1 MEESRRA
8 KGNPHQT
15 VKGIT
20 VADLMGI
27 LLKAAFTSH
36 PVERKG
42 IMFVNNS
49 RPSTHAMLG
58 TTLGAMM
65 ISFSAVWVKLAHVT
79 PTVSAF
85 YRVFFGGI
93 FLLAILLAGKEKLW
107 RGWPCLRLSLLA
119 AIFFA
124 LDLYTWHRSIA
135 YVGPGLATILGN
147 FEVFLVPAVGVVLF
161 RERLSPRFVISVP
174 LAVTGLFMIVGLRW
188 GQLSPDYRIGIYYG
202 LSTALFYTGFL
213 IALRKLQS
221 HPSKPTATLS
231 LMVVSFSTSLYLA
244 LETIRAGES
253 FAIPDLQSGLSLVAL
268 GLMCQTGGWLLITR
282 SLPRIPAAIAG
293 LILLLQ
299 PSLSFVWDVLFFN
312 RATSTMAWVGVVL
325 TLSAIYLGATSGR
338 KVPATSV

>member
-1 MEESRRA
+1 MSVDDA
-8 KGNPHQT
+8 LT
-15 VKGIT
+15 
-20 VADLMGI
+20 
-27 LLKAAFTSH
+27 
-36 PVERKG
+36 
-42 IMFVNNS
+42 
-49 RPSTHAMLG
+49 STHAMLG

-93 FLLAILLAGKEKLW
+93 FLMAILLARRERLW
-107 RGWPCLRLSLLA
+107 KGWPCLWLSLLA

-147 FEVFLVPAVGVVLF
+147 FEVFLVPAVGVLLYG
-161 RERLSPRFVISVP
+161 ERMTLRFVLSVP

-188 GQLSPDYRIGIYYG
+188 EQLSPDYRIGIYYG

-213 IALRKLQS
+213 IALRRLQS
-221 HPSKPTATLS
+221 HPSRPAAALS
-231 LMVVSFSTSLYLA
+231 LMVISLSTALYLA
-244 LETIRAGES
+244 LETIRADES
-253 FAIPDLQSGLSLVAL
+253 FAIPDLRSGFSLVAL
-268 GLMCQTGGWLLITR
+268 GLMSQTVGWLLITR

-299 PSLSFVWDVLFFN
+299 PSLSFIWDVLFFD
-312 RATSTMAWVGVVL
+312 RATSITAWAGVIIA
-325 TLSAIYLGATSGR
+325 LSAIYLGATSNR
-338 KVPATSV
+338 KVSATSV